1 MNKKFKDIFV
11 GIDLIGVIAPEEE
24 SAQFAKNYEE
34 VFGLSDEEI
43 IDSPVAHH
51 PNSTYYG
58 KPEVPGPGVHT
69 ITFSG
74 MTPQF
79 ECQSPIDGNS
89 SWNDFLKKYGKGVH
103 HIRYDVTSH
112 EEAVAYLAERGIPV
126 IHSGDSVRDGG
137 VKFAFYDS
145 IEKLGFMIETIN
157 LTEIE
162 NKNAKNKK

>member
-1 MNKKFKDIFV
+1 MAKTFHEIFV

-24 SAQFAKNYEE
+24 SAQIAQNYKE
-34 VFGLSDEEI
+34 VFGLTDEQVT
-43 IDSPVAHH
+43 DSPVAHH

-58 KPEVPGPGVHT
+58 APEVPGPGVHT
-69 ITFSG
+69 VTFAG
-74 MTPQF
+74 MDPQF

-103 HIRYDVTSH
+103 HIRYNVRSH

-126 IHSGDSVRDGG
+126 IHSGDSVRGGG

-145 IEKLGFMIETIN
+145 IDKLGFMIETIN
-157 LTEIE
+157 LEEIAL
-162 NKNAKNKK
+162 KNQ